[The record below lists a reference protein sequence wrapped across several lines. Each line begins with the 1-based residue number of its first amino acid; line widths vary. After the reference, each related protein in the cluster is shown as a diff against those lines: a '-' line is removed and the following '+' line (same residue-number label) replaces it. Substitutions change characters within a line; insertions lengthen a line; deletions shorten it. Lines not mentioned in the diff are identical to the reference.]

1 MASIVEI
8 CNLALSNIR
17 AKSINSLTE
26 GSIEAQQCALKFPI
40 VRDMLLRDTPW
51 QWANTLK
58 PLALL
63 ADDPLQWS
71 YAYQYPSDCVNLQY
85 VTADFAFRSQDA
97 DGIDFRYL
105 NQISFVEP
113 DKRVPFEVRNI
124 DGNRVVLADQTEA
137 YAFYTKRVTD
147 PNLYDPQF
155 IMAFSW
161 YLAAELAVPI
171 MGGDIGMKM
180 RADALQMYTNL
191 IGAAIASNGNEQDR
205 PVRRQSDIIT
215 ARTT

>member
-1 MASIVEI
+1 MASIVEV

-63 ADDPLQWS
+63 TDDPLQWT

-85 VTADFAFRSQDA
+85 VTADFAFRSQDSE
-97 DGIDFRYL
+97 GIDFRFL

-124 DGNRVVLADQTEA
+124 DGNRVVLADQIEA
-137 YAFYTKRVTD
+137 YVFYTKRVTD
-147 PNLYDPQF
+147 PNLWDSQF
-155 IMAFSW
+155 IMAFAW
-161 YLAAELAVPI
+161 YLSAELAVPI

-180 RADALQMYTNL
+180 RADALQMYTSL

-205 PVRRQSDIIT
+205 PVRRQSDLIT